1 LGVVGGEGT
10 TNTLVAVTVPLEMV
24 PKAPTCPPTHTLTNV
39 GALTPC
45 SEKVVVVLTST
56 VKVELW
62 NPFKVNVPAVAA
74 TPQVPVVLV
83 PLTEATVPKAAWGLG
98 VGGGVTNTLV
108 ALTVPLEIMPKAP
121 TFSPT
126 HTLTNVGALTP
137 FSEKVVVVLT
147 STVKV
152 VLGNPFKVNVPAVA
166 ATPQVPVVLVP
177 LTEATVPKTAWGLGV
192 GGVVTNTLV
201 ALTVPLEIMPTA
213 PTFSPTQTLAKV
225 GVLTPCSEKVVVV
238 LTSTVKVVLGSA
250 SKTKAPAVAATPH
263 VPVVLVPLTEATVP
277 KTPVGASR

>member
-1 LGVVGGEGT
+1 L
-10 TNTLVAVTVPLEMV
+10 
-24 PKAPTCPPTHTLTNV
+24 C
-39 GALTPC
+39 
-45 SEKVVVVLTST
+45 
-56 VKVELW
+56 
-62 NPFKVNVPAVAA
+62 
-74 TPQVPVVLV
+74 
-83 PLTEATVPKAAWGLG
+83 
-98 VGGGVTNTLV
+98 VGGGVSITLV

-263 VPVVLVPLTEATVP
+263 VPVVLVPLIEATVP